1 MRIILLGPPG
11 AGKGTQAVALSKK
24 FNILHISTGDIFR
37 AHIKEG
43 TPLGEIAKRFI
54 DLGKLVPDNVTLDIV
69 EKRLAE
75 ADCATGFIMDGFPRT
90 IVQAEMFD
98 KMLKRLNGQVD
109 VVINITVDD
118 NVIVKRLTGR
128 RMCSCGKTY
137 HIVNNPPLK
146 EGICDVCNSPLYIR
160 NDDRE
165 ETIRERLLT
174 YHEQTLPL
182 IDFYKRK
189 GLLINFDGEKPI
201 EETTREI
208 IGELKGKQFKLEEIN
223 D

>member
-11 AGKGTQAVALSKK
+11 AGKGTQAAALSKK

-43 TPLGEIAKRFI
+43 TPLGELAKRFI
-54 DLGKLVPDNVTLDIV
+54 DSGKLVPDNVTLNIV

-75 ADCATGFIMDGFPRT
+75 ADCANGFIMDGFPRT

-118 NVIVKRLTGR
+118 NVVVKRLTGR
-128 RMCSCGKTY
+128 RMCSCGKPY

-174 YHEQTLPL
+174 YHEQTRPL